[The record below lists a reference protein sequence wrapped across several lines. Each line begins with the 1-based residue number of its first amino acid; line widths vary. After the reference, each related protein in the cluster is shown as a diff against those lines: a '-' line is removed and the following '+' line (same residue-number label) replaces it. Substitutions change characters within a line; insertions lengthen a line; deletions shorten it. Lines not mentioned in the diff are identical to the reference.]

1 MLNTLKNS
9 LLAATLLGASAA
21 NADQLKVVTYNP
33 AEKGIF
39 PVSSTLVTGDKEAI
53 LVDAQFR
60 LDDGKALVAMIRASG
75 KRLTTIYISGGDPD
89 YYFGLEPIV
98 EAFPNAKVLA
108 SSSVVD
114 HIRKTKEGKLGYWGP
129 ILGAQAPTKLI
140 VPGVSDETRLTLE
153 GNTIV
158 VREINTHQAY
168 LWAPSI
174 KTALGGVLVSSGIHL
189 WTADSQTR
197 TARAEWIAALKRL
210 AALKPVKVIPG
221 HYLGEMPAGDKA
233 VLFTCDYLKRY
244 EKLLGK
250 KPDSTQLIEDLKK
263 AYPDL
268 SVDDSVA
275 IGAKVNTGEM
285 KW

>member
-1 MLNTLKNS
+1 MFITLKNS
-9 LLAATLLGASAA
+9 LAAATLLGASVA
-21 NADQLKVVTYNP
+21 NAGELKVTTYNP

-39 PVSSTLVTGDKEAI
+39 PVSSSLVTGDTEAI
-53 LVDAQFR
+53 LVDAQFGVG
-60 LDDGKALVAMIRASG
+60 DGKALVEIIRASG
-75 KRLTTIYISGGDPD
+75 KTLTTIYISGGDPD
-89 YYFGLEPIV
+89 YYFGLEPVV

-114 HIRKTKEGKLGYWGP
+114 HIQKTKDGKLAYWGR
-129 ILGAQAPTKLI
+129 ILGAQAPTKII
-140 VPGVSDETRLTLE
+140 VPNVSDETRLVLE
-153 GNTIV
+153 GKTIE

-168 LWAPSI
+168 LWVPSI

-189 WTADSQTR
+189 WTADSQTK
-197 TARAEWIAALKRL
+197 TARSEWIAALKRL
-210 AALKPVKVIPG
+210 TALNPLKVIPG

-233 VLFTCDYLKRY
+233 VLFTRDYLKTY

-250 KPDSTQLIEDLKK
+250 KPDSDQLIEALKK

-268 SVDDSVA
+268 PVDDSMA

>member
-1 MLNTLKNS
+1 MLNTLKTS

-153 GNTIV
+153 GNTIE

>member
-153 GNTIV
+153 GNTIE

>member
-9 LLAATLLGASAA
+9 LATAALLGAASATA
-21 NADQLKVVTYNP
+21 GELNVSSYNP

-39 PVSSTLVTGDKEAI
+39 PVTSALVTGDKEAI

-60 LDDGKALVAMIRASG
+60 VDDGKALIEMILASG
-75 KRLTTIYISGGDPD
+75 KTLTTIYITCGDPD

-108 SSSVVD
+108 SSDVVD
-114 HIRKTKEGKLGYWGP
+114 HIEKTKDAKLAYWGP
-129 ILGAQAPTKLI
+129 ILGAQAPTKII
-140 VPGVSDETRLTLE
+140 VPTVSDETRLTLE
-153 GNTIV
+153 GKIIE

-174 KTALGGVLVSSGIHL
+174 KTAFGGVLVSSGIHL
-189 WTADSQTR
+189 WMADSQSK
-197 TARAEWIAALKRL
+197 TARTEWIAALDRL
-210 AALKPVKVIPG
+210 AALKPSRVIPG
-221 HYLGEMPAGDKA
+221 HYLGEIPANDTA
-233 VLFTCDYLKRY
+233 VLFTRDYLKAY
-244 EKLLGK
+244 EKLLDK
-250 KPDSTQLIEDLKK
+250 KPDSARLIEDLKK
-263 AYPDL
+263 THPGL
-268 SVDDSVA
+268 PVDDGMV

>member
-21 NADQLKVVTYNP
+21 NADPLKVVTYNP

-153 GNTIV
+153 GNTIE

-168 LWAPSI
+168 LWVPSI

-233 VLFTCDYLKRY
+233 VLFTRDYLKRY